1 MDIRD
6 RPAIRLP
13 RRYEPSSAKFVY
25 LLRQSLCLLLEK
37 RQILELSPSSFAIL
51 ILPRLFSSWVFSFI
65 RTFVW
70 SCSELNVLRSRTEKR
85 KETKRNNCTMH
96 TPHYALSHTCWG
108 IGLHKRCS
116 PLPPR
121 ASKILPV
128 TLTEV
133 SNFHPR
139 GRTTLKTVLIHYD
152 NEHASVKM

>member
-1 MDIRD
+1 MDVRD

-13 RRYEPSSAKFVY
+13 RRYEPSSAMFVY

-37 RQILELSPSSFAIL
+37 RQILELSLSSFAIL
-51 ILPRLFSSWVFSFI
+51 ILPRLFSSWAFSFI

-85 KETKRNNCTMH
+85 KETKCNNCTMH
-96 TPHYALSHTCWG
+96 TGNIHICWG
-108 IGLHKRCS
+108 IGLHKGCS
-116 PLPPR
+116 PPPPR

-128 TLTEV
+128 TLTGV

-139 GRTTLKTVLIHYD
+139 DRTTLKTVLIHYD
-152 NEHASVKM
+152 NEHMSVKM